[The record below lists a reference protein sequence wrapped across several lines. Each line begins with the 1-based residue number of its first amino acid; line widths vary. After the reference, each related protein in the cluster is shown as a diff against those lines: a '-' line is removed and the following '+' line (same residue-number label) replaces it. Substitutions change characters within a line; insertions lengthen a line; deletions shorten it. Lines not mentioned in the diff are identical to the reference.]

1 MVYETLQNFLKQK
14 FVLKQKKYNKGVGG
28 MNVLLP
34 RVESLELVENKQDEQ
49 GWYVAYTQPQREQL
63 AQINLTLQGFEVY
76 LCQYKAFKKSP
87 DGLTAV
93 WQPMF
98 PRYIFFRPAHAG
110 QSISVVHSTRG
121 ISYVLRF
128 GVTPAML
135 KSSEICMIRAL
146 ESAQN
151 QTEVGKVS
159 LLQPGLKV
167 RLQNC
172 GLNGLEG
179 LIHSASSK
187 RVTLLIQFLGQEKK
201 VQLEHHQVELL
212 D

>member
-1 MVYETLQNFLKQK
+1 
-14 FVLKQKKYNKGVGG
+14 
-28 MNVLLP
+28 MNAL
-34 RVESLELVENKQDEQ
+34 RSRIESSELVENKPDEQ

-63 AQINLTLQGFEVY
+63 AQANLTLQGFEVY
-76 LCQYKAFKKSP
+76 LCQYKTFKKSL
-87 DGLTAV
+87 DGLIAM

-98 PRYIFFRPAHAG
+98 PRYIFFRPKHAG

-128 GVTPAML
+128 GITPAML
-135 KSSEICMIRAL
+135 KSSEICMIKAL
-146 ESAQN
+146 ENAQN
-151 QTEVGKVS
+151 QAEVGQPS

-179 LIHSASSK
+179 LVHSASSK
-187 RVTLLIQFLGQEKK
+187 RVTLLIQFLGREKK

>member
-1 MVYETLQNFLKQK
+1 MSLS
-14 FVLKQKKYNKGVGG
+14 
-28 MNVLLP
+28 
-34 RVESLELVENKQDEQ
+34 RVESSEPGKGESDEQ

-76 LCQYKAFKKSP
+76 LCQYKTFKKSP
-87 DGLTAV
+87 DGLIAV

-121 ISYVLRF
+121 IAFVLRF
-128 GVTPAML
+128 GQVPAML
-135 KSSEICMIRAL
+135 KPEELCTIRAM

-151 QTEVGKVS
+151 QADAGETS
-159 LLQPGLKV
+159 PFQPGLKV

-179 LIHSASSK
+179 LVHSVSSK
-187 RVTLLIQFLGQEKK
+187 RVTLLIQLLGREKK
-201 VQLEHHQVELL
+201 LQLEHHQVELL
-212 D
+212 DQ

>member
-1 MVYETLQNFLKQK
+1 MDI
-14 FVLKQKKYNKGVGG
+14 VLSRTERPEIVKNT
-28 MNVLLP
+28 
-34 RVESLELVENKQDEQ
+34 SDEK

-63 AQINLTLQGFEVY
+63 AQVNLELQGFGVY
-76 LCQYKAFKKSP
+76 LCKYKTFKKSP
-87 DGLTAV
+87 DGMLEA

-121 ISYVLRF
+121 IAFVLRF
-128 GVTPAML
+128 GLTPAML
-135 KSSEICMIRAL
+135 KPEEICMLRAL

-151 QTEVGKVS
+151 QAYAGQNSPFK
-159 LLQPGLKV
+159 PGLKV

-172 GLNGLEG
+172 GLSGLEG
-179 LIHSASSK
+179 LVHSVSSK
-187 RVTLLIQFLGQEKK
+187 RVTLLIALLGREKK

-212 D
+212 DQ

>member
-1 MVYETLQNFLKQK
+1 
-14 FVLKQKKYNKGVGG
+14 

-34 RVESLELVENKQDEQ
+34 RVESSELAENNSEEQ
-49 GWYVAYTQPQREQL
+49 GWYIAYTQPQREQL
-63 AQINLTLQGFEVY
+63 AQINLTIQGFEVY
-76 LCQYKAFKKSP
+76 LCQYRAFKKSL
-87 DGLTAV
+87 DGLISV

-98 PRYIFFRPAHAG
+98 PRYIFFRPAHPG

-135 KSSEICMIRAL
+135 KPSEICMIKAL

-151 QTEVGKVS
+151 QTDVGKPS

-167 RLQNC
+167 RLKNC
-172 GLNGLEG
+172 GLNGFEG

-187 RVTLLIQFLGQEKK
+187 RVTLLIQFLGREKK

-212 D
+212 N